1 MAILATE
8 KVLTL
13 DYWKPAAKL
22 QVGDY
27 VFNNLGKPVK
37 ITLVQEYRAQHCYE
51 IQLDD
56 NLTISGDTHLSFPTE
71 NKKYRVRVA
80 EYRGIR
86 KFRRPLR
93 PVSIAQLTEE
103 SLRIKSNEHK
113 YSIPT
118 TKPIELPHQDL
129 PVPPYVF
136 GFWFINRRPSK
147 NCHASGKHYEEVEQ
161 KFKDCGYKTV
171 IVKKTTN
178 GYIEFKIQPS
188 IESQLAPNVPTQ
200 IPNNYLLGSVEQRIE
215 LLSGLI
221 AARSRQYHD
230 KEDTFKIRGLSF
242 SVLARIQGLVE
253 SLSSKTRLVY
263 RESTKKYTLF
273 FRSRIK
279 LLGRQEPPWIRVHH
293 ARRYITTITPIPSQ
307 SCIHIETDGADNTIL
322 VGEGF
327 ISCL

>member
-37 ITLVQEYRAQHCYE
+37 ITLVQEYRSQHCYE

-56 NLTISGDTHLSFPTE
+56 NLTISGDIHLTFPTE
-71 NKKYRVRVA
+71 NKKYRLRVA
-80 EYRGIR
+80 EYKGTRR
-86 KFRRPLR
+86 FRRPLR
-93 PVSIAQLTEE
+93 PVSVAQLSEE
-103 SLRIKSNEHK
+103 SLRIESNAHK

-147 NCHASGKHYEEVEQ
+147 NCRAVGEHYDEVEQ
-161 KFKDCGYKTV
+161 KLKDYGYKTV
-171 IVKKTTN
+171 IVKKTLN
-178 GYIEFKIQPS
+178 RYVEFKIQPS
-188 IESQLAPNVPTQ
+188 IESQLAPHIPTQ

-215 LLSGLI
+215 LLSGII
-221 AARSRQYHD
+221 AARHRQYHD
-230 KEDTFKIRGLSF
+230 KQDIFKIRDLPLSI
-242 SVLARIQGLVE
+242 LTRIQGLVE
-253 SLSSKTRLVY
+253 SLSSKTRLEH
-263 RESTKKYTLF
+263 RENTKRYTLF
-273 FRSRIK
+273 FRSHIK
-279 LLGRQEPPWIRVHH
+279 LLGRQNPAWIRVHH
-293 ARRYITTITPIPSQ
+293 ARRYITKITSIPPQ
-307 SCIHIETDGADNTIL
+307 SCIHIETDGVDNTIL